1 MKNLRE
7 MEDRFWW
14 LALSK
19 VPGVGPLIFLRLL
32 QRFGSPKEVF
42 QASFQSLTQLDR
54 VGPTLAKGIVEFSRE
69 EEVLREL
76 ERLDRM
82 NVRMVLYKSPE
93 YPELL
98 ANIADPPPILFVRGE
113 LLPQDKAAVAIVG
126 SRAASQQGL
135 AVTRRLARELACA
148 GITVVSGM
156 ARGIDSEA
164 HRGALAVGGRT
175 IAVLGCGPNVIYPPE
190 NRELFSRIIEQG
202 AVVSEYSLDVG
213 PDAVHFPSRN
223 RIISGLCLGVTVV
236 EAAPQSGSLITARLA
251 LEQGREVF
259 AVPGHV
265 DSMRSRG
272 TNRLIRQGARLVET
286 AEDILEELAP
296 MMEAWIRPHPES
308 PKEKIQEKE
317 GLSAEEE
324 KLLSMLE
331 EEEEAHIDTLILK
344 SGFPPSKT
352 GSLLLQL
359 ELKGKIR
366 QLPGKR
372 FVRCSL

>member
-1 MKNLRE
+1 M
-7 MEDRFWW
+7 
-14 LALSK
+14 SK

-32 QRFGSPKEVF
+32 EKFGSPRNVF
-42 QASFQSLTQLDR
+42 QASFESLTRLER
-54 VGPTLAKGIVEFSRE
+54 IGPTLARSILDFSGQDEVEK
-69 EEVLREL
+69 EL
-76 ERLDRM
+76 DRLDQLGVKM
-82 NVRMVLYKSPE
+82 LLYKSPE
-93 YPELL
+93 YPALL
-98 ANIADPPPILFVRGE
+98 ANIPDPPPIVFVRGQI
-113 LLPQDKAAVAIVG
+113 LPQDSTAVAIVG

-164 HRGALAVGGRT
+164 HRGALSAGGRT
-175 IAVLGCGPNVIYPPE
+175 IAVLGCGLNIIYPPE
-190 NRELFSRIIEQG
+190 NRELFFRIMDHG
-202 AVVSEYSLDVG
+202 AVLSEYSLDVG

-272 TNRLIRQGARLVET
+272 TNRLIKQGAKLVESVQ
-286 AEDILEELAP
+286 DILEELGPALGTWSGMP
-296 MMEAWIRPHPES
+296 TNSRQEQLQVDETLSPE
-308 PKEKIQEKE
+308 EQ
-317 GLSAEEE
+317 
-324 KLLSMLE
+324 KLLSVLE
-331 EEEEAHIDTLILK
+331 DEQTHIDSIIMK

-352 GSLLLQL
+352 SFLLLQL

-372 FVRCSL
+372 FTRCH

>member
-1 MKNLRE
+1 MKSLPD
-7 MEDRFWW
+7 MEERFWW

-19 VPGVGPLIFLRLL
+19 VPGVGPMIFLRLL
-32 QRFGSPKEVF
+32 QKFGSPQEVF
-42 QASFQSLTQLDR
+42 RASYQSLTQLDR
-54 VGPTLAKGIVEFSRE
+54 VGPTLARAIVEFSKQ

-82 NVRMVLYKSPE
+82 KIRMVLYKTPE
-93 YPELL
+93 YPAQL
-98 ANIADPPPILFVRGE
+98 ANISDPPPILFVKGE
-113 LLPQDKAAVAIVG
+113 ILPQDKAAVAIVG

-135 AVTRRLARELACA
+135 AVTRRLARELAGA

-164 HRGALAVGGRT
+164 HKGALAGGGRT

-190 NRELFSRIIEQG
+190 NRELFSRITEQG
-202 AVVSEYSLDVG
+202 AVVSEYSLDVK

-272 TNRLIRQGARLVET
+272 TNRLIREGARLVET
-286 AEDILEELAP
+286 AQDILEELRPAL
-296 MMEAWIRPHPES
+296 EGWIRPHAES
-308 PKEKIQEKE
+308 SMEQSQDKEP
-317 GLSAEEE
+317 LSLEEE
-324 KLLSMLE
+324 KLLGILE
-331 EEEEAHIDTLILK
+331 EGEQIHIDTIISK

-352 GSLLLQL
+352 SSLLLQL
-359 ELKGKIR
+359 ELKNMVR

-372 FVRCSL
+372 FVRCF

>member
-1 MKNLRE
+1 

-32 QRFGSPKEVF
+32 QKFGSPKEVF
-42 QASFQSLTQLDR
+42 QASFQSLTQVDR
-54 VGPTLAKGIVEFSRE
+54 VGPGLARAIVEFSNH

-76 ERLDRM
+76 ERLDRLKI
-82 NVRMVLYKSPE
+82 RMVLYNTSE
-93 YPELL
+93 YPALL
-98 ANIADPPPILFVRGE
+98 ANIADPPPILFVKGE
-113 LLPQDKAAVAIVG
+113 ILPRDQAAVAIVG

-135 AVTRRLARELACA
+135 AVTRRLARELAAA

-164 HRGALAVGGRT
+164 HKGALAGGGRT
-175 IAVLGCGPNVIYPPE
+175 IAVLGCGLNIIYPPE
-190 NRELFSRIIEQG
+190 NRELFSRIVEKG

-272 TNRLIRQGARLVET
+272 TNRLIREGARLVES
-286 AEDILEELAP
+286 AEDILEELQP
-296 MMEAWIRPHPES
+296 MLEAWIRPPQESSRDQVQAKEVLSPE
-308 PKEKIQEKE
+308 EQ
-317 GLSAEEE
+317 
-324 KLLSMLE
+324 KLLHLLE
-331 EEEEAHIDTLILK
+331 EEEQLHIDTLIWK

-352 GSLLLQL
+352 SSLLLEL
-359 ELKGKIR
+359 ELKGMIR

-372 FVRCSL
+372 FARCW

>member
-1 MKNLRE
+1 MADAE
-7 MEDRFWW
+7 ERFWW

-19 VPGVGPLIFLRLL
+19 VPGVGPVTFLKLL
-32 QRFGSPKEVF
+32 QRFGSPRAVF
-42 QASFQSLTQLDR
+42 QAPLESLTRLER
-54 VGPTLAKGIVEFSRE
+54 VGPAVAGAILGFRE
-69 EEVLREL
+69 RDQVLREL
-76 ERLDRM
+76 ERLDGLG
-82 NVRMVLYKSPE
+82 VRMILYGSQE
-93 YPELL
+93 YPPGL
-98 ANIADPPPILFVRGE
+98 AAIADPPPILFVRGE
-113 LLPQDKAAVAIVG
+113 ILPQDRAAVAIVG

-135 AVTRRLARELACA
+135 RVTHRIARELAMA

-164 HRGALAVGGRT
+164 HRGALAAAGRT

-190 NRELFSRIIEQG
+190 NRELFFRIVEHG

-223 RIISGLCLGVTVV
+223 RIISGLCLGVTIV

-272 TNRLIRQGARLVET
+272 TNRLIREGARLVES
-286 AEDILEELAP
+286 ARDILEELAP
-296 MMEAWIRPHPES
+296 LLEAWGRPE
-308 PKEKIQEKE
+308 IQREQE
-317 GLSAEEE
+317 LAVQEEPLSQEEE
-324 KLLSMLE
+324 QLLLLVGE
-331 EEEEAHIDTLILK
+331 EETHIDELIRR
-344 SGFPPSKT
+344 SGWAPSMT
-352 GSLLLQL
+352 TSLLLQL
-359 ELKGKIR
+359 ELKGRIR

-372 FVRCSL
+372 FARCS

>member
-1 MKNLRE
+1 
-7 MEDRFWW
+7 MEERFWW

-19 VPGVGPLIFLRLL
+19 VGGVGPTIFLRLL
-32 QRFGSPKEVF
+32 QKFGSPREVF
-42 QASFQSLTQLDR
+42 QASYQSLTQLDR
-54 VGPTLAKGIVEFSRE
+54 VGPALAKAIVEFSKQ
-69 EEVLREL
+69 EEVLKEL
-76 ERLDRM
+76 ERLDRLKIS
-82 NVRMVLYKSPE
+82 MVLYNTPD
-93 YPELL
+93 YPPQL
-98 ANIADPPPILFVRGE
+98 ANIPDPPPILFVKGQI
-113 LLPQDKAAVAIVG
+113 LPQDNAAVAIVG

-135 AVTRRLARELACA
+135 AVTRRLARELAGA

-164 HRGALAVGGRT
+164 HRGALAGGGRT

-190 NRELFSRIIEQG
+190 NRELFSRITEQG
-202 AVVSEYSLDVG
+202 AVVSEYSLDVK

-272 TNRLIRQGARLVET
+272 TNRLIREGARLVET
-286 AEDILEELAP
+286 AQDILDELRPAL
-296 MMEAWIRPHPES
+296 EGWIRPKPES
-308 PKEKIQEKE
+308 SVEELQDKLE
-317 GLSAEEE
+317 LSAEEE
-324 KLLSMLE
+324 KILGVLE
-331 EEEEAHIDTLILK
+331 EEEQTHIDELILK
-344 SGFPPSKT
+344 SGFLPSKT
-352 GSLLLQL
+352 SSLLLQL
-359 ELKGKIR
+359 ELKGMVR

-372 FVRCSL
+372 FVRCR

>member
-1 MKNLRE
+1 MKSLPD
-7 MEDRFWW
+7 MEERFWW

-19 VPGVGPLIFLRLL
+19 VGGVGPMIFLRLL
-32 QRFGSPKEVF
+32 QKFGSPREVF
-42 QASFQSLTQLDR
+42 QASYQSLTQLDR
-54 VGPTLAKGIVEFSRE
+54 VGPALAQAIVEFSKQ

-76 ERLDRM
+76 ERLDRLKI
-82 NVRMVLYKSPE
+82 RMVLYNTPD
-93 YPELL
+93 YPPQL
-98 ANIADPPPILFVRGE
+98 ANIPDPPPILFVKGQI
-113 LLPQDKAAVAIVG
+113 LPQDQAAVAIVG

-135 AVTRRLARELACA
+135 AVTRRLARELAGA

-164 HRGALAVGGRT
+164 HRGALAGGGRT

-190 NRELFSRIIEQG
+190 NRELFSRITEQG
-202 AVVSEYSLDVG
+202 AVVSEYSLDVK

-272 TNRLIRQGARLVET
+272 TNRLIREGARLVET
-286 AEDILEELAP
+286 AQDILEELRPAL
-296 MMEAWIRPHPES
+296 EGWIRPKPEPS
-308 PKEKIQEKE
+308 VE
-317 GLSAEEE
+317 GLQDKKDLSTEEE
-324 KLLSMLE
+324 KILGMLE
-331 EEEEAHIDTLILK
+331 EEEQIHIDVLILK
-344 SGFPPSKT
+344 SGFPPSKIS
-352 GSLLLQL
+352 SLLLQM
-359 ELKGKIR
+359 ELKGLVR

-372 FVRCSL
+372 FVRSS